1 MCKSKLFAQAAAS
14 SRGGGVTVLPADG
27 GAFGG
32 KSFGGGGG
40 GGGDEPPEA
49 ELIKKI
55 VAQMSSR
62 GKATVVATK
71 KFLADALRP
80 GDKQDEVK
88 VLVEEAHEM
97 AEEARRG
104 APFPPMPPA
113 HAPPADFNPENDDT
127 YTGRSAFS

>member
-14 SRGGGVTVLPADG
+14 SGGGGVTVLPADDG
-27 GAFGG
+27 VFT

-40 GGGDEPPEA
+40 GGGDEPPDA
-49 ELIKKI
+49 DLIKKI
-55 VAQMSSR
+55 IAQMSSR
-62 GKATVVATK
+62 GKAHIVTTK
-71 KFLADALRP
+71 KFLADMLRP
-80 GDKQDEVK
+80 GDRQEDVR

-97 AEEARRG
+97 AEESRRG